1 MIPIRIIFSSSPF
14 GFLSLFLFYYKPPG
28 HAVRRFF
35 CFFSQEKKRLLL
47 IEWLKIRYEEEG
59 FHGFLTIEREVGND
73 PTADIALAV
82 QFLKERI

>member
-1 MIPIRIIFSSSPF
+1 M
-14 GFLSLFLFYYKPPG
+14 
-28 HAVRRFF
+28 
-35 CFFSQEKKRLLL
+35 LL

>member
-1 MIPIRIIFSSSPF
+1 MPCGAFFVFSHR
-14 GFLSLFLFYYKPPG
+14 K
-28 HAVRRFF
+28 
-35 CFFSQEKKRLLL
+35 KKRLLL
-47 IEWLKIRYEEEG
+47 IEGLKIRYEEEG